1 MVGEAVPTPKAVLIK
16 TVVPSFVKFEDTVGT
31 PPTYLTIPL
40 AVVPDQFI
48 DNDLSVES
56 EPPPVKP
63 VLAVIDT

>member
-1 MVGEAVPTPKAVLIK
+1 MFIVA
-16 TVVPSFVKFEDTVGT
+16 SDDTVGF
-31 PPTYLTIPL
+31 PPLYLTKPL